1 MTDKNALLTDIS
13 IINQYFYTSSH
24 TNPITRQI
32 LIIISFTSC
41 IDNIRD
47 KYANKTHL
55 KQCVLED
62 IFDTPPSKINL
73 NLKSHQLC
81 YYASNVS

>member
-13 IINQYFYTSSH
+13 ESISIF
-24 TNPITRQI
+24 I
-32 LIIISFTSC
+32 LAVSIIISFTSC

-73 NLKSHQLC
+73 NLKSRQLC